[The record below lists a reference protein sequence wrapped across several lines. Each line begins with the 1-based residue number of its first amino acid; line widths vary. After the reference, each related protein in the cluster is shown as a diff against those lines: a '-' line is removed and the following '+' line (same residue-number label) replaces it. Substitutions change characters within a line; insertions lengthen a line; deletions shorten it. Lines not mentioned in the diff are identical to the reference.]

1 MTELLELFMRES
13 NWIEG
18 ERDTFGRG
26 LLHPS
31 DLHAAWDFLETPLTA
46 ASLKELHYRLSG
58 GRDILRG
65 QYRDC
70 QVYVGNHT
78 PPAPALL
85 PSLME
90 EFFEDLV
97 GMSSYRA
104 HIEFEKIH
112 PFEDL
117 NGRTGRL
124 LWLHLWLRDHK
135 GYDIPA
141 SFLQMFYYQTLDHD
155 RSK

>member
-1 MTELLELFMRES
+1 MRES

-18 ERDTFGRG
+18 ERDSFGRG
-26 LLHPS
+26 LLHPN
-31 DLHAAWDFLETPLTA
+31 DLPAAWNFLDAPLTE
-46 ASLKELHYRLSG
+46 ASLKELHYKLSE

-90 EFFEDLV
+90 EFFKSLPEMD
-97 GMSSYRA
+97 SYEA
-104 HIEFEKIH
+104 HIKYEKIH
-112 PFEDL
+112 GFEDL

-124 LWLHLWLRDHK
+124 LWLKKWLEEHE
-135 GYDIPA
+135 GCDIPV
-141 SFLQMFYYQTLDHD
+141 SFLQQFYYQTLDHD